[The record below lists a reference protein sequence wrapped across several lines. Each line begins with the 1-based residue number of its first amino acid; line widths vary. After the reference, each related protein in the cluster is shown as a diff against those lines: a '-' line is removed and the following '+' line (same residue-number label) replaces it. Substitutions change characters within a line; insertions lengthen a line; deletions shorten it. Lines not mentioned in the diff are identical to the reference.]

1 MFSTDEKIID
11 FSKNSQYEIPTAID
25 EIHNKATLNAFTKLI
40 ASYSIIRN
48 NCEQACNTKL
58 LSELPES
65 EQNDII
71 TNSRIAQV
79 SMKSR
84 GDLLMQQFDSCIRRC
99 FVQRVLQHFPDD
111 KKMVDVAYASA
122 FEYNQD
128 DVFYLRS
135 NQIYNRT
142 KPIRLSE
149 GRNIEKVATSVNDYL
164 V

>member
-1 MFSTDEKIID
+1 MFSSDEKIID
-11 FSKNSQYEIPTAID
+11 FAKNSDYGIPTATD
-25 EIHNKATLNAFTKLI
+25 ELHNKSTLSAFNKLL

-48 NCEQACNTKL
+48 NCEQACNSKL

-65 EQNDII
+65 EQSDII
-71 TNSRIAQV
+71 NNSRISQF

-84 GDLLMQQFDSCIRRC
+84 GDSLMQQFDSCIRRC
-99 FVQRVLQHFPDD
+99 FVQRVLQHFPED
-111 KKMVDVAYASA
+111 KKMVDIAYASA

-135 NQIYNRT
+135 NLVYHRT
-142 KPIRLSE
+142 RPLRRSE
-149 GRNIEKVATSVNDYL
+149 ARDINSVATSVNEYL